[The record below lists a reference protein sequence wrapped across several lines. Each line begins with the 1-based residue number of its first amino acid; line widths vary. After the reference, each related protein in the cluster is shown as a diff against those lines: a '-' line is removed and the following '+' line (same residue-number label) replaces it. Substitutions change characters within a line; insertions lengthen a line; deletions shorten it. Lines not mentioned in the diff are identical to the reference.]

1 MSVFESFKA
10 RLFKGD
16 KSETSAEG
24 TSATSSIPDEDSTVH
39 GILTGEFPEGFL
51 NTDHVAT
58 VDTAMAAPPPSPL
71 APVDLTDPAQ
81 VTGVM
86 EIAARIGEILIFSG
100 SSNADARAQVY
111 LAAASYGLHYC
122 HVDIVMS
129 TITIHTNIGT
139 GSKRQPL
146 TVVRSAPKWT
156 VNFSKLSAVDRL
168 IRSIHSGMT
177 PPAVA
182 EQALDDIEA
191 MKSPRTIF
199 TELLGW
205 GTMGG
210 AFSVM
215 LGGNVFVAI
224 MSFFVAFSIMAVVI
238 WMEGLRIPPFYH
250 NIVGGFMAVVPAAVV
265 YNIAS
270 TLGLAFSPSQVI
282 GMGIIVLVAGLTLV
296 QSIID
301 GITRAPVTSTAR
313 FFEALLS
320 TAAIVGG
327 VGLGIQFSAWIG
339 YPLPPLASMSSPV
352 YYEIPL
358 LVLAGGIGSAALGF
372 ALHASWTEVLISGA
386 TSASGMLFYYFVVVP
401 FGASVV
407 VASGISAIV
416 VGLAG
421 GLLARRFF
429 IPPLITMI
437 VGYTP
442 MLPGLTL
449 YRGMYASLNEQFITG
464 ISNLAT
470 ALAIAGALAAGVL
483 LGERGARR
491 LRRPKHFRPY
501 TAFKRIS
508 RYSVVQA
515 KGLAAKAQKIPR
527 VPMAPLAPR
536 VNRPELPP
544 IQGPTA
550 PPEATTTVYADATP
564 TAQWEVEPN
573 EHAYDEAWP
582 PRTTFP
588 AQHWPDEE
596 APTVYT
602 SPGTE
607 EFVAQHSA
615 AEEAQAAE
623 QGNSA
628 EPAGENEGDAASQ
641 GEMR

>member
-1 MSVFESFKA
+1 MSVFRSLRE
-10 RLFKGD
+10 RLIKHSAPD
-16 KSETSAEG
+16 TSAQD
-24 TSATSSIPDEDSTVH
+24 TSTTSTVPDEDSTVH
-39 GILTGEFPEGFL
+39 GILTGEFPEGFI
-51 NTDHVAT
+51 NTDRVAT
-58 VDTAMAAPPPSPL
+58 VDTAIAAPPPSPL

-86 EIAARIGEILIFSG
+86 EIAARIGEILLFSG
-100 SSNADARAQVY
+100 SSNSDTRAQVY

-122 HVDIVMS
+122 HVDIVMN

-139 GSKRQPL
+139 GSNRQPL
-146 TVVRSAPKWT
+146 TVVRSAHKWT
-156 VNFSKLSAVDRL
+156 INFSKLSAVDRL
-168 IRSIHSGMT
+168 IRSIHSGLT

-182 EQALDDIEA
+182 EQALDDIEKL
-191 MKSPRTIF
+191 KSPRTIF

-205 GTMGG
+205 ATMGG

-215 LGGNVFVAI
+215 LGGNAFVAI

-238 WMEGLRIPPFYH
+238 WMEIIRIPPFYH

-270 TLGLAFSPSQVI
+270 SLGIAFSPSQVI

-296 QSIID
+296 QSLVD

-320 TAAIVGG
+320 TGAIIGG

-339 YPLPPLASMSSPV
+339 YPLPPLASMGAPV
-352 YYEIPL
+352 YYEVPL
-358 LVLAGGIGSAALGF
+358 LVLAGGIGSGAL
-372 ALHASWTEVLISGA
+372 AYASHASWPEVLVSGA
-386 TSASGMLFYYFVVVP
+386 TAAAGMLFYYFVVIP
-401 FGASVV
+401 FGAGVV
-407 VASGISAIV
+407 VASGVSAIV

-421 GLLARRFF
+421 GLLARRYF

-437 VGYTP
+437 IGYTP

-449 YRGMYASLNEQFITG
+449 YRGMYAMLNEQFITG
-464 ISNLAT
+464 IANLAT
-470 ALAIAGALAAGVL
+470 AIAIAGALAAGVL

-501 TAFKRIS
+501 KAFKRIG
-508 RYSVVQA
+508 RYSVDQA

-536 VNRPELPP
+536 ATRPELPP
-544 IQGPTA
+544 IQGPV
-550 PPEATTTVYADATP
+550 ESHDTTSTVYADATP
-564 TAQWEVEPN
+564 TTQWEAQPEEPL
-573 EHAYDEAWP
+573 HDDDWP

-588 AQHWPDEE
+588 AQNWPDED

-607 EFVAQHSA
+607 EFVAQHA
-615 AEEAQAAE
+615 ADED
-623 QGNSA
+623 S
-628 EPAGENEGDAASQ
+628 EGDAASQ
-641 GEMR
+641 GEIR

>member
-1 MSVFESFKA
+1 MSVFKSLKA
-10 RLFKGD
+10 RLSKKATPENSTED
-16 KSETSAEG
+16 TST
-24 TSATSSIPDEDSTVH
+24 TSGVMDEDSTVH
-39 GILTGEFPEGFL
+39 GILTGDFPDGYL

-100 SSNADARAQVY
+100 SSNSDARAQVY

-122 HVDIVMS
+122 HVDIVMN

-139 GSKRQPL
+139 GAKRQPL
-146 TVVRSAPKWT
+146 TVVRSARKWT
-156 VNFSKLSAVDRL
+156 INFTKLSAVDRL
-168 IRSIHSGMT
+168 IRSIHTGFT
-177 PPAVA
+177 PPSVA

-205 GTMGG
+205 ATMGG

-215 LGGNVFVAI
+215 LGGNVFVAM
-224 MSFFVAFSIMAVVI
+224 MSFFVAFAIIGVI
-238 WMEGLRIPPFYH
+238 IAMEMMRIPPFYH

-270 TLGLAFSPSQVI
+270 SLGIAFSPSQVI

-327 VGLGIQFSAWIG
+327 VGLGIQFSDWIG
-339 YPLPPLASMSSPV
+339 YPLPPLASMSAPV
-352 YYEIPL
+352 YYEVPL
-358 LVLAGGIGSAALGF
+358 LVLAGGIGSAAL
-372 ALHASWTEVLISGA
+372 AYACHAAWKEVLISGA
-386 TSASGMLFYYFVVVP
+386 TAAAGMLFYYFVVIP
-401 FGASVV
+401 FGAGVV

-421 GLLARRFF
+421 GLLARRFH
-429 IPPLITMI
+429 IPPLITMV

-464 ISNLAT
+464 MANLVT

-501 TAFKRIS
+501 TAFKRIG
-508 RYSVVQA
+508 RYSVNQA
-515 KGLAAKAQKIPR
+515 KDLAAKAQKIPR
-527 VPMAPLAPR
+527 VPLAPLAPR
-536 VNRPELPP
+536 ANRPELPP
-544 IQGPTA
+544 IQGPATA
-550 PPEATTTVYADATP
+550 PEDTSAVYADASP
-564 TAQWEVEPN
+564 TSQWEVQTN
-573 EHAYDEAWP
+573 DRVFDETWP

-588 AQHWPDEE
+588 AQSWPDEE

-607 EFVAQHSA
+607 EFIAQHAAADEAKA
-615 AEEAQAAE
+615 AEEE
-623 QGNSA
+623 QGEATSD
-628 EPAGENEGDAASQ
+628 E
-641 GEMR
+641 EMR

>member
-168 IRSIHSGMT
+168 IRSIHTGMT

-386 TSASGMLFYYFVVVP
+386 TAASGMLFYYFVVVP

-416 VGLAG
+416 VG
-421 GLLARRFF
+421 
-429 IPPLITMI
+429 
-437 VGYTP
+437 
-442 MLPGLTL
+442 
-449 YRGMYASLNEQFITG
+449 
-464 ISNLAT
+464 LAT

-515 KGLAAKAQKIPR
+515 KGLAAKIPR

-607 EFVAQHSA
+607 EFVAQHAA

-623 QGNSA
+623 EENSA

>member
-1 MSVFESFKA
+1 MM
-10 RLFKGD
+10 
-16 KSETSAEG
+16 
-24 TSATSSIPDEDSTVH
+24 DEDSTVH
-39 GILTGEFPEGFL
+39 GILTGDFPDGYP

-100 SSNADARAQVY
+100 SSNSDARAQVY

-122 HVDIVMS
+122 HVDIVMN

-139 GSKRQPL
+139 GSNRQSL
-146 TVVRSAPKWT
+146 TEVRSARKWT
-156 VNFSKLSAVDRL
+156 INFTKLSAVDRL
-168 IRSIHSGMT
+168 IRSIHTGFT
-177 PPAVA
+177 PPSVA

-205 GTMGG
+205 ATMGG

-215 LGGNVFVAI
+215 LGGNVFVAM
-224 MSFFVAFSIMAVVI
+224 MSFFVAFAIIGVI
-238 WMEGLRIPPFYH
+238 IAMEMMRIPPFYH

-270 TLGLAFSPSQVI
+270 SLGIAFSPSQVI

-327 VGLGIQFSAWIG
+327 VGLGIQFSDWIG
-339 YPLPPLASMSSPV
+339 YPLPPLASMSAPV
-352 YYEIPL
+352 YYEVPL
-358 LVLAGGIGSAALGF
+358 LVLAGGIGSAAL
-372 ALHASWTEVLISGA
+372 AYACHAAWKEVLISGA
-386 TSASGMLFYYFVVVP
+386 TAAAGMLFYYFVVIP
-401 FGASVV
+401 FGAGVV

-421 GLLARRFF
+421 GLLSRRFH
-429 IPPLITMI
+429 IPPLITMV

-464 ISNLAT
+464 
-470 ALAIAGALAAGVL
+470 
-483 LGERGARR
+483 
-491 LRRPKHFRPY
+491 
-501 TAFKRIS
+501 
-508 RYSVVQA
+508 
-515 KGLAAKAQKIPR
+515 
-527 VPMAPLAPR
+527 MA
-536 VNRPELPP
+536 
-544 IQGPTA
+544 
-550 PPEATTTVYADATP
+550 
-564 TAQWEVEPN
+564 
-573 EHAYDEAWP
+573 
-582 PRTTFP
+582 
-588 AQHWPDEE
+588 
-596 APTVYT
+596 
-602 SPGTE
+602 
-607 EFVAQHSA
+607 
-615 AEEAQAAE
+615 
-623 QGNSA
+623 
-628 EPAGENEGDAASQ
+628 
-641 GEMR
+641 